1 MCFVFQRLLCRQLM
15 QHHRRSLT
23 VSSHLSCY
31 QYQYDQFHDHDNNH
45 HDHDDHYHDHD
56 HDDHQKGKFQC
67 GPASVAAIKMG
78 MIGLAHDVGFVFSE
92 VRIVII
98 IMVIIIMVIII
109 MAIMVIIIVV
119 IMIIMVSLI
128 ISIITNMEWLLSF
141 TPLSKVDTKVP

>member
-23 VSSHLSCY
+23 VRSHLSCY
-31 QYQYDQFHDHDNNH
+31 QYQYDTFYDHDHHDHRDHHDH
-45 HDHDDHYHDHD
+45 HDHDDDHLHHD

-98 IMVIIIMVIII
+98 IMVIIIV
-109 MAIMVIIIVV
+109 VIVV
-119 IMIIMVSLI
+119 IMISLI
-128 ISIITNMEWLLSF
+128 ISIITYIEWLLS
-141 TPLSKVDTKVP
+141 

>member
-23 VSSHLSCY
+23 VSSHLSCN
-31 QYQYDQFHDHDNNH
+31 QYQYDQFHDHHNDHHDHRDHHDH
-45 HDHDDHYHDHD
+45 HDHDDDHHHHD

-98 IMVIIIMVIII
+98 IMVIIIV
-109 MAIMVIIIVV
+109 VIVV
-119 IMIIMVSLI
+119 IMISLI
-128 ISIITNMEWLLSF
+128 ISIITNIEWLLS
-141 TPLSKVDTKVP
+141 

>member
-23 VSSHLSCY
+23 VRSHLSCY
-31 QYQYDQFHDHDNNH
+31 QYQYDQFHDHDNDHHNHRDHYDHRDH
-45 HDHDDHYHDHD
+45 HDHDE
-56 HDDHQKGKFQC
+56 HQKGKFQC

-98 IMVIIIMVIII
+98 IMVIIIV
-109 MAIMVIIIVV
+109 VIVV
-119 IMIIMVSLI
+119 IMISLI
-128 ISIITNMEWLLSF
+128 ISIITNIEWLLS
-141 TPLSKVDTKVP
+141 